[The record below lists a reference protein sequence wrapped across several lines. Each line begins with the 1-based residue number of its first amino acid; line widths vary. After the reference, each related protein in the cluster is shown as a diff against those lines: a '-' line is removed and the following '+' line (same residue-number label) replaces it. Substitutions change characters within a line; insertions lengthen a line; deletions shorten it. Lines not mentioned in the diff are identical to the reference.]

1 MAALVDK
8 NGDGSDFVLEA
19 ESCWIEVDNYAL
31 YIYKDGMGGVIVELT
46 PANDAMT
53 TIQKMEQSP

>member
-31 YIYKDGMGGVIVELT
+31 YIYKDGMGGGIVELT